1 METPSF
7 FRDCV
12 DFEDGGA
19 SYPESSNHDRDG
31 VPTTTTYDQSFPM
44 YGNKMVGAN
53 VPFPT
58 PSEFEPSKPG
68 MWDAAVT
75 TTELRDPDLVDMVP
89 QQMFVEPRTY
99 LAEHETMPMTLRDTP
114 STTPELQP
122 SSRRT
127 SSIKSE
133 SRSSAKSNLDDM
145 TDMTPPEP
153 SPPKRRKTTRKA
165 KKEAAVNVEDDKR
178 NKFLERNRLA
188 ASKCREKKKM
198 FVSELEQTK
207 IDLESQHTR
216 LQVEYNGLLGEVSS
230 LKHTLMTHA
239 KCDDPN
245 IDSWISNEAR
255 KFVQTSQLFGKN
267 PYALDDGPS
276 RGNGASAGFA
286 HTRNSS
292 TASSV
297 AHHGGGGYGS
307 FSSAA
312 GGTTMTGAGDRRD
325 SIAYSQGTSSFD
337 FISEANMIAGADPAW
352 MTAASPPRTSPTDTL
367 FPPLDSPSNLPRDG
381 GMNFDHMTD
390 EMFNPER

>member
-1 METPSF
+1 METPSY

-12 DFEDGGA
+12 DFEDGVA
-19 SYPESSNHDRDG
+19 SYPESSNHERDE

-44 YGNKMVGAN
+44 YGNKMVGAD
-53 VPFPT
+53 VPFAT
-58 PSEFEPSKPG
+58 PSRFEASKPG
-68 MWDAAVT
+68 IWEGAVT

-99 LAEHETMPMTLRDTP
+99 LAEHETMQMTLRDTP

-207 IDLESQHTR
+207 IDLEGQHTR
-216 LQVEYNGLLGEVSS
+216 LQVEFNGLLGEVSS

-239 KCDDPN
+239 KCNDPN

-255 KFVQTSQLFGKN
+255 KFVQTSQLCGKN
-267 PYALDDGPS
+267 PYVLDDGPS

-297 AHHGGGGYGS
+297 AQHGGYGS
-307 FSSAA
+307 FSS
-312 GGTTMTGAGDRRD
+312 AGDRRD

-337 FISEANMIAGADPAW
+337 FISEGNMIAGADPAW
-352 MTAASPPRTSPTDTL
+352 TTTGASPPQTSPTDTL

-381 GMNFDHMTD
+381 GMNFDHMPD
-390 EMFNPER
+390 EMLYPER